1 MKNLNKDQLRLDLNY
16 IVRSIE
22 NNSRVLDLG
31 CGSGELLHKL
41 AQEKNIRGHGV
52 EIDVENICACVG
64 KGVPVIHAD
73 MDEGLG
79 EYPDKSFDYVILSQ
93 TLQAVKKPHIILH
106 DMLRVGQTG
115 IVSLLNFGYWKVRSQ
130 LFVQGIMPRTKTLPY
145 QWYDTP
151 NIHLTTIKDFK
162 NLCAAGNITII
173 KQINLGQARKG
184 GVLCNLF
191 PNWFTNLAI
200 FVIQKN
206 R

>member
-16 IVRSIE
+16 IARIIE

-52 EIDVENICACVG
+52 EIDVENICACVE

-162 NLCAAGNITII
+162 NLCAEGNITI
-173 KQINLGQARKG
+173 KQQINLGQARKG
-184 GVLCNLF
+184 GVLYNLF
-191 PNWFTNLAI
+191 PNWFTSLAI
-200 FVIQKN
+200 FVIKKN
-206 R
+206 K

>member
-1 MKNLNKDQLRLDLNY
+1 MKNLTQSQFRLDLKY
-16 IVRSIE
+16 IVELIAD
-22 NNSRVLDLG
+22 NSRVLDLG
-31 CGSGELLHKL
+31 CGSGELLCKL

-52 EIDVENICACVG
+52 EIDVENICACVE

-93 TLQAVKKPHIILH
+93 TLQAVKKPHIILQ

-151 NIHLTTIKDFK
+151 NIHLTTIKDFM
-162 NLCAAGNITII
+162 NLCTEGSIII
-173 KQINLGQARKG
+173 KQQINLGQVRKG
-184 GVLCNLF
+184 GLLCTLF
-191 PNWFTNLAI
+191 PNLFTSLAI